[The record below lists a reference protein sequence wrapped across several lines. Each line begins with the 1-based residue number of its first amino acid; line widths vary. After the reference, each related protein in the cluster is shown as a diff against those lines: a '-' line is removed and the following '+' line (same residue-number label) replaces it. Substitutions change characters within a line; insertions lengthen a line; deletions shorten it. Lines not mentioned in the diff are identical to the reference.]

1 MINIIQF
8 AICDDEPVMAQKISD
23 HLSRYMDENQV
34 TDYLVSRFLNGHTL
48 LESGYGFDVIFLDI
62 QMEQPDGLETAR
74 LLRQRGFCGLLIF
87 VTVLKECVFDAFGV
101 EAYDYLLK
109 PLDSGHFQRTMDRVL
124 KRLKQ
129 QAGESIVIQRG
140 AACEV
145 VLLSE
150 IVYCEVQGR
159 KLYLHRTDE
168 TVVDYYGR
176 LEELARRVDRRFF
189 QCHRSYLVNLDCVRG
204 CQNGQVMLSGGMTIP
219 VSRLRERG
227 LIQALLTHMK
237 ERDF

>member
-1 MINIIQF
+1 MIKI
-8 AICDDEPVMAQKISD
+8 AVCDDEDKMCEDLRQMVAAKLEQWKEPYRITCYTNGIQF
-23 HLSRYMDENQV
+23 LYGLL
-34 TDYLVSRFLNGHTL
+34 DYDLV
-48 LESGYGFDVIFLDI
+48 FLDI
-62 QMEQPDGLETAR
+62 RMPGPGGMELAKM
-74 LLRQRGFCGLLIF
+74 LRQKGYEGILIF

>member
-34 TDYLVSRFLNGHTL
+34 TDYLVSRFLNGRTL

-87 VTVLKECVFDAFGV
+87 VTVLKECVFDAFEV

-124 KRLKQ
+124 NRLKQ
-129 QAGESIVIQRG
+129 QTGKSIVIQRG

-219 VSRLRERG
+219 VSRLRERE
-227 LIQALLTHMK
+227 LMQALLTHMK